1 MRKEVSGLAKKKPV
15 RKAESFDYVP
25 EELWPLMQPID
36 SLVIDPNN
44 LKDHGEA
51 DLPSHAASLKS
62 FGIRRLVVVQRK
74 NRRIEAGN
82 GTVMAAKSNGW
93 THVPVLFMDD
103 DDDRA
108 KAFAAADN
116 MVATL
121 ALWNEDRLKNQMT
134 EIGGLLAEFD
144 LDGLLQATLAGC
156 GLGELLD
163 GVEEPEIPD
172 EEPAGDDE
180 QIELSHK
187 VTVTLKDEDAQVKFL
202 AEMIKRGYDAKLSTG
217 QVRKRE

>member
-1 MRKEVSGLAKKKPV
+1 MAKKKPA
-15 RKAESFDYVP
+15 KAAGQFEYVP
-25 EELWPLMQPID
+25 EELWPWMQPID
-36 SLVIDPNN
+36 SLVLDPNN
-44 LKDHGEA
+44 LKDHGDE
-51 DLPSHAASLKS
+51 DLPSHAASLRS
-62 FGIRRLVVVQRK
+62 FGIRRLVVVQRET
-74 NRRIEAGN
+74 RRIEAGN
-82 GTVMAAKSNGW
+82 GTVMAAKLNGW

-103 DDDRA
+103 DDSRA

-121 ALWNEDRLKNQMT
+121 ALWNADRIKSQMD

-144 LDGLLQATLAGC
+144 LDGLLQTTLAGC
-156 GLGELLD
+156 GMGDLLD
-163 GVEEPEIPD
+163 GVEDPEIPED
-172 EEPAGDDE
+172 DPPGEDE

-217 QVRKRE
+217 QVRRKES